1 MCESIWA
8 KADHAVLNPHGQ
20 VFIPLLTLGIGSV
33 GNPTDFVALLD
44 MNKGIKIQA
53 TNRKDFSFVREGL
66 EIFAAEK
73 NHFIVLGFLNL
84 LSIHS
89 FESECFTFISLTSD
103 SVRLIFSYCALTQ
116 GP

>member
-20 VFIPLLTLGIGSV
+20 VFIPLLTLVIGSV
-33 GNPTDFVALLD
+33 GNPMNFVVLLD

-66 EIFAAEK
+66 EICAAEK
-73 NHFIVLGFLNL
+73 TTALCWDFLIYFLSTL
-84 LSIHS
+84 LSLNASHL
-89 FESECFTFISLTSD
+89 FL
-103 SVRLIFSYCALTQ
+103 
-116 GP
+116 